1 MFIAYNIPSVC
12 QADLTVSSAKIANYD
27 GLKRELITFNSV
39 FTKISFLAPTK
50 GNHTTVVLPMIP

>member
-27 GLKRELITFNSV
+27 GLKRELITFNSD
-39 FTKISFLAPTK
+39 FAKNSFLGRSK
-50 GNHTTVVLPMIP
+50 GYCLTVVSPTIL